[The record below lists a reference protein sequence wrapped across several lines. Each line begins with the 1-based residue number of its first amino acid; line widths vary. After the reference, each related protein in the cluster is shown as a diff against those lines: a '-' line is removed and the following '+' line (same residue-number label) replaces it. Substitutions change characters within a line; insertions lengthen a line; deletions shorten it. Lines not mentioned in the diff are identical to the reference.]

1 MQKSRETLFLTL
13 IMEVSCGSFFF
24 FFFFF
29 FSKGRTVDI
38 ASGFFSLKY
47 LYQGVTASFLKG
59 ICYFLGF
66 ELMVSR
72 QSVLW

>member
-24 FFFFF
+24 FF
-29 FSKGRTVDI
+29 SKGRTVDI
-38 ASGFFSLKY
+38 ASEFFSLKY